1 MGRACWG
8 GAGRRAA
15 SLCAGAQ
22 TRGWQ
27 RPADAGVCSSR
38 SGGGTSDNKTL
49 PEYSPRPACDGGA
62 CWPVSPL
69 SPWLPAPRHTHTQS
83 RSSGR
88 AIKHHTRTQHS
99 VWASPQSR
107 SARLHR
113 MRVAGNTL
121 EASCC
126 RTCRRRCAKRRL
138 RRLLAAADHASGLPR
153 ATTLRVDLRLPSTPS
168 PLVMTC
174 FSAQSLGRLFASPA
188 QVVGAAQHSDDVTC
202 SWPAHPRGP
211 ARPHLTRPP
220 PPVVVQVRR
229 SSTGFL
235 TKCR

>member
-22 TRGWQ
+22 TRGRQ

-107 SARLHR
+107 SAH
-113 MRVAGNTL
+113 
-121 EASCC
+121 
-126 RTCRRRCAKRRL
+126 
-138 RRLLAAADHASGLPR
+138 SGGR
-153 ATTLRVDLRLPSTPS
+153 GKLRLIQSVPRTVRNGAH
-168 PLVMTC
+168 LQT
-174 FSAQSLGRLFASPA
+174 FLTGQSLQGQPHN
-188 QVVGAAQHSDDVTC
+188 VGYTIQIHT
-202 SWPAHPRGP
+202 P
-211 ARPHLTRPP
+211 L
-220 PPVVVQVRR
+220 
-229 SSTGFL
+229 
-235 TKCR
+235 